1 MARGFVSSVPP
12 KATSQLPLSGLPG
25 AARTFS
31 VRPATRRLPG
41 ILLQGA
47 ACIRMGCS
55 RLMIRRG
62 SADLSFGYIDDYVD
76 GYADILEREY
86 GVELDWVAA
95 CVVNPRLVAEVS
107 GYNSIMMPA
116 IERKFG
122 KGILSQIEKRAIA
135 GYEPV
140 RRLPYDYFSAKL

>member
-1 MARGFVSSVPP
+1 
-12 KATSQLPLSGLPG
+12 
-25 AARTFS
+25 
-31 VRPATRRLPG
+31 
-41 ILLQGA
+41 
-47 ACIRMGCS
+47 
-55 RLMIRRG
+55 MIRRG